1 MISIFVAKNTKT
13 KAKLLYQRDQ
23 QKIRQVM
30 KENTLPT
37 SAAIFA
43 RAGVYN
49 ISKTTRCKILRTF
62 GNVKVAQRRPP
73 ISGRNQIKQLNWA
86 RQYMKLDFN
95 KVIFTDECRATLDGP
110 DGWWK
115 GWVIEGEQAPWVAR
129 RQQGG
134 GGVMFWAGIVK
145 DRLIGPFKV
154 DSSVKMNSETYS
166 QFLDE
171 SFFKWYKR
179 QSRQFKLTCTF
190 MHGNAP
196 AHASRYTRACL
207 EGKGIARNKIM
218 SWPAQSPDLN
228 PIENLWATIKRRVYP
243 ADKQYT
249 SQAEL
254 WEAIKDV
261 CAALEP
267 QKIQNLTFSMDD
279 RLFKVIKK
287 LVLI

>member
-1 MISIFVAKNTKT
+1 
-13 KAKLLYQRDQ
+13 
-23 QKIRQVM
+23 M
-30 KENTLPT
+30 KENPLLT

-43 RAGVYN
+43 KAGVYN
-49 ISKTTRCKILRTF
+49 ISKTTRCKILNTL
-62 GNVKVAQRRPP
+62 GNVKVALRRPP
-73 ISGRNQIKQLNWA
+73 ISGRNQIKRLNWA

-110 DGWWK
+110 DGWRK
-115 GWVIEGEQAPWVAR
+115 GWVIEGGQAPWVAR

-145 DRLIGPFKV
+145 DRLIGPYKV

-166 QFLDE
+166 QFLND

-190 MHGNAP
+190 MHDNAP
-196 AHASRYTRACL
+196 AHASKYTRAYL
-207 EGKGIARNKIM
+207 EGKGIAGNKIM
-218 SWPAQSPDLN
+218 TWPAQSPDLN

-267 QKIQNLTFSMDD
+267 HEIQNLTSSMDD
-279 RLFKVIKK
+279 RLFKVIQKTGAY
-287 LVLI
+287 IGM